1 MKNEGK
7 AGCGCLIFILVIC
20 MVAIGIL
27 VHPFTLKLIGA
38 QFEYEDKIFPS
49 DAAFVPRFTEDRNGE
64 LYTEAFQEYR
74 KGNARAIII
83 EDDKLFGVSLLDL
96 VQKMA
101 KTHGIKEA
109 AVKGLN
115 VEGEGKVRVDQA
127 KEQFQKMGFKKVII
141 LVPEHA
147 SRRFHMLYGSSGE
160 DGKVLYLIKPVAV
173 SYFTK
178 HKWWKSGRA
187 RGLLLKEACLIGLYQ
202 LERFK
207 YGDRKK

>member
-27 VHPFTLKLIGA
+27 VHPFTLKLIGS
-38 QFEYEDKIFPS
+38 QFKYEDKIFPS
-49 DAAFVPRFTEDRNGE
+49 DAVFVPRFTEDSNGE
-64 LYTEAFQEYR
+64 LYTEAFKEYR
-74 KGNARAIII
+74 EGNAKTIII

-101 KTHGIKEA
+101 RMHGIKEA

-115 VEGEGKVRVDQA
+115 VEGEGKAGVDRI
-127 KEQFQKMGFKKVII
+127 KGQFQKMGFKKVIV
-141 LVPEHA
+141 LVPVYA
-147 SRRFHMLYGSSGE
+147 SRRFHILYGSSGE
-160 DGKVLYLIKPVAV
+160 DGKVLYLIKPVTV
-173 SYFTK
+173 SYFTM
-178 HKWWKSGRA
+178 HKWWKSGAA
-187 RGLLLKEACLIGLYQ
+187 RGLLLKEAYLIGLYQ

-207 YGDRKK
+207 HGDSKK